1 MGIMDRFRRKSKYE
15 KIQENIKKYS
25 EKEIKEQRKE
35 EKKIASRADLSKVNF
50 WSEKKEETERIK
62 RMREK
67 GYIPKKYKSEGKLKS
82 IAEQEEL
89 LEEAHTEAKKQRDK
103 ALEEAL
109 KKAKGE
115 VFKSDDYAK
124 ELARKAMEIEKEEK
138 SEDDLSKIAGN
149 IRNGLSDIYGEE
161 SKKELEKAEEEKKKY
176 KCPVCGNEMD
186 SPHGPCPVCGWTRKG
201 KTHVYTNAIITIAIA
216 AIIAFILPM
225 IFGSDPNVLLI
236 SAGIIFVAME
246 TLFGS
251 GGAGGYV
258 KAVFRTI
265 GFLFIAFGFFFI
277 FGQAPLLKVI
287 PLFILAFEIVT
298 YPMPEIVYTEEDK
311 ALQYM
316 RMVLGVGLTVMFYL
330 VFGSIMNAN
339 PNLLISFLF
348 LSIAFF
354 VAFPE
359 SKSNDSKSIDKM
371 INAFYRAG
379 EKMGEGLSKT
389 FGKGLGGFLSTLIK
403 YGLIGSLLLIV
414 SLVFVG
420 TFFPNIAELLKM
432 GLYGIGA
439 FVGFIILI
447 VGVNYSARKNSING
461 IIYGFFGGAG
471 IMFGSLAFAPLP
483 LSQGMTGY
491 FLFVLIVAV
500 GIISAAPVVSAR
512 PLIGVPIIFLAIMSA
527 TIAYPDIMG
536 QATFGVWWPTIDR
549 TIENTLGPL
558 QSTIMGPFASMQRG
572 YACLADPVG
581 CMQNYQPQT
590 YTKEV
595 PRAVEI
601 TSLEPMGADSVT
613 MPDQDLLVLLDVQNL
628 GKDAAEN
635 IYVEPIQPRYSQGTP
650 TGKEFGKA
658 TIVADNEQKSKY
670 KISKLLKNELREFV
684 LNYTFGEESGNKTYL
699 RRGNFITY
707 GAKIKYNYNVSAKLK
722 VNIMNHD
729 YYYNLAKN
737 DKLTRAEQITEDTGG
752 PVRLGIAVMKNEM
765 PIPDNIGAKVP
776 VMVYIENQGQGTIY
790 KINNIYVD
798 LTSLGG
804 TYCSLDGEGGH
815 KIEGIISGYL
825 YKDVEPG
832 KTLKGICFIKLP
844 SLEDDVDQKTYLI
857 TANMSYGY
865 AFYKYNT
872 IPVDFGAFAQCECV
886 NKEDE
891 SKKDYILVYS
901 CDECKDIEGDICEG
915 VFGDYE
921 YNGNCI
927 GKQKSD

>member
-15 KIQENIKKYS
+15 KIQENIKKYT

-67 GYIPKKYKSEGKLKS
+67 GYIPKKYESEGKLKS

-115 VFKSDDYAK
+115 VFKSDNYAK

-225 IFGSDPNVLLI
+225 IFGSDPGVLLI

-258 KAVFRTI
+258 RAVFRTMGYIFIAI
-265 GFLFIAFGFFFI
+265 GFTII
-277 FGQAPLLKVI
+277 FGKTPVLKII
-287 PLFILAFEIVT
+287 PLMVLAFEIVSF
-298 YPMPEIVYTEEDK
+298 PMPEEIHTEADK
-311 ALQYM
+311 GMQIM
-316 RMVLGVGLTVMFYL
+316 RMILGIVLTG
-330 VFGSIMNAN
+330 VFGYVFWDILAVN
-339 PNLLISFLF
+339 PGLFSSFIS

-354 VAFPE
+354 IALPISRSVGKDRIDDIINRIGVEFGE
-359 SKSNDSKSIDKM
+359 SFS
-371 INAFYRAG
+371 
-379 EKMGEGLSKT
+379 EGV
-389 FGKGLGGFLSTLIK
+389 GKGIKKYITKSTGLIK
-403 YGLIGSLLLIV
+403 WIVFFIIIWIFFAFAGKLYSPLSVLGRYGV
-414 SLVFVG
+414 
-420 TFFPNIAELLKM
+420 
-432 GLYGIGA
+432 YGIGA
-439 FVGFIILI
+439 IIGMLIFII
-447 VGVNYSARKNSING
+447 GVSYSANRKDFNG
-461 IIYGFFGGAG
+461 VILGGAGGAG
-471 IMFGSLAFAPLP
+471 IIFGSLA
-483 LSQGMTGY
+483 LSGSPIGF
-491 FLFVLIVAV
+491 FLFVIIVTV
-500 GIISAAPVVSAR
+500 GIIAAAPVVSAR
-512 PLIGVPIIFLAIMSA
+512 PLIGVPIIFLAIMAA
-527 TIAYPDIMG
+527 TFAYPDIMG

-590 YTKEV
+590 STKEV

-650 TGKEFGKA
+650 TGKKFGKA
-658 TIVADNEQKSKY
+658 TIIADNEQKSEY

-684 LNYTFGEESGNKTYL
+684 LNYTFGEESGGKTYL

-722 VNIMNHD
+722 VNIMNHN

-825 YKDVEPG
+825 DKDVEPG

-901 CDECKDIEGDICEG
+901 CDECDKDSEGDICEG